1 LSGQLLEGYLGK
13 ISRTLGAW
21 LCLRPSASSGFLHS
35 HSPLESDVLVGRLRG
50 VPLPAPRAVKLDM
63 SNFAKNKLC
72 AACCRLKLRH
82 LLAGTPASC
91 RRLCAKS
98 KPARGMRRGRP
109 SGSTGGAKGLHG
121 PRRVSMS
128 AVQHCPRTRPPGAQR
143 RTRSR
148 AHPRL
153 APTML
158 QRVQRKAR
166 LYANCVRNMR
176 SAPR

>member
-1 LSGQLLEGYLGK
+1 MRCMLQ
-13 ISRTLGAW
+13 
-21 LCLRPSASSGFLHS
+21 
-35 HSPLESDVLVGRLRG
+35 
-50 VPLPAPRAVKLDM
+50 VKM
-63 SNFAKNKLC
+63 
-72 AACCRLKLRH
+72 LRH
-82 LLAGTPASC
+82 LLAGTPASSC
-91 RRLCAKS
+91 RLCAKS

-109 SGSTGGAKGLHG
+109 SGNTGDAKGLHG

-143 RTRSR
+143 HTRSR

-166 LYANCVRNMR
+166 LYANCMQLCDQLLDDHSCSGAAVTAAAMARQVRSER
-176 SAPR
+176 SWLPPWSVRLRVRSTLPLTEGKGETLAVLVVLCRRQVERK